1 MQTTTEVAM
10 PRQARFAVVSGL
22 LSLGLLLAGCAS
34 APIET
39 DPVFIP
45 VPVVVPVLV
54 ETVPVHRLPHRPPVV
69 SGPLVCGAGQQAC
82 RGGHGERCYTPSA
95 GERCTD
101 GVVCTAGQN
110 ACLGP
115 WGASCYTP
123 SRGESCQSGTVCGV
137 GQQVCARGRT
147 AQCYTPSRGETC
159 R

>member
-1 MQTTTEVAM
+1 MKSTTDAAM
-10 PRQARFAVVSGL
+10 PRQARLAVMSWL
-22 LSLGLLLAGCAS
+22 LFLGLLLAGCAS
-34 APIET
+34 APVEIY
-39 DPVFIP
+39 PVFVP
-45 VPVVVPVLV
+45 VPAPV
-54 ETVPVHRLPHRPPVV
+54 EMEPVHRLPHRPPVV
-69 SGPLVCGAGQQAC
+69 SGPLVCSAGQQAC
-82 RGGHGERCYTPSA
+82 RGGHGERCYKPSA

-101 GVVCTAGQN
+101 GMVCTAGQN

-123 SRGESCQSGTVCGV
+123 SRGESCQSGIVCGV